1 MKLISYNNSRFLI
14 NENGK
19 GGSVQYIRIF
29 NDVGNYI
36 ELTFYDFYFNKKEID
51 FKVDKITTVRKLNFK
66 KDIFLYK
73 EEKGTILYL
82 RDKFIDFKYTTEK
95 IEDNKRLDFIIKYT
109 TNLFKEEQKDIII
122 IDNKKIQEIVNDEYF
137 PIYDECLRLKKYL
150 SFSNKQ
156 DFYNDIKKIEQ
167 EVKKLWNVNV
177 KLKEI
182 KEKEF
187 DNIISKFNNK

>member
-1 MKLISYNNSRFLI
+1 MKLISYNNSRFLV

-19 GGSVQYIRIF
+19 GNSIQYIRIF
-29 NDVGNYI
+29 NNMGNYI

-51 FKVDKITTVRKLNFK
+51 FKVDKIPTVRKLNFK

-73 EEKGTILYL
+73 EEKGIILYL

-95 IEDNKRLDFIIKYT
+95 IEDNNRLDFIIKYT
-109 TNLFKEEQKDIII
+109 TNLSEEEQKDIIV
-122 IDNKKIQEIVNDEYF
+122 IDNKKIQEIVNNEYF

-150 SFSNKQ
+150 SFSNEQ
-156 DFYNDIKKIEQ
+156 AFYNDMKKIEQ
-167 EVKKLWNVNV
+167 EVKKLWNVNI

-187 DNIISKFNNK
+187 DNIIFKFGNN

>member
-1 MKLISYNNSRFLI
+1 MKLISYNNSRFLV

-19 GGSVQYIRIF
+19 GNSIQYIRIF
-29 NDVGNYI
+29 NNVGNYI

-51 FKVDKITTVRKLNFK
+51 FKVDKIPTVRKLNFK

-73 EEKGTILYL
+73 EEKGIILYL

-95 IEDNKRLDFIIKYT
+95 IEDNNRLDFIIKYT
-109 TNLFKEEQKDIII
+109 TNLSEEEQKDIIV
-122 IDNKKIQEIVNDEYF
+122 IDNKKIQEIVNNEYF

-150 SFSNKQ
+150 SFSNEQ
-156 DFYNDIKKIEQ
+156 DFYNDMKKIEQ
-167 EVKKLWNVNV
+167 EAKKLWSVDV

-182 KEKEF
+182 KKKEF
-187 DNIISKFNNK
+187 NNIVSKFNNK

>member
-1 MKLISYNNSRFLI
+1 MKLISYNNSRFLV

-19 GGSVQYIRIF
+19 GNSIQYIRIF
-29 NDVGNYI
+29 NNVGNYI

-51 FKVDKITTVRKLNFK
+51 FKVDKIPTVRKLNFK

-73 EEKGTILYL
+73 EEKGIILYL

-95 IEDNKRLDFIIKYT
+95 IEDNNRLDFIIKYT
-109 TNLFKEEQKDIII
+109 TNLSEEEQKDIIV
-122 IDNKKIQEIVNDEYF
+122 IDNKKIQEIVNNEYF

-156 DFYNDIKKIEQ
+156 AFYNDMKKIEQ
-167 EVKKLWNVNV
+167 EVKKLWNVNI

-187 DNIISKFNNK
+187 DNIIFKFGNN